1 MSNTSFRQKF
11 FRSKSSSSSVK
22 LTNPSDIDSLQSTL
36 NASKFLL
43 CCEQGDLS
51 TLRSILRHHAHDLTA
66 LINREDAAHK
76 SGLIYAAIN
85 GHQHIVNELIEH
97 DADTELCHD
106 GSAPLYHAVSRGH
119 VDIAKT
125 LLLHKAN
132 VNAINNKG
140 WTCLMN
146 AAYFGRD
153 DIVRLLLQH
162 RADPDIQRSD
172 FDGKSALHY
181 GLSIDLRY
189 TLHLFLS
196 KR

>member
-1 MSNTSFRQKF
+1 MSNNSFRDKF
-11 FRSKSSSSSVK
+11 FRIKSSSTSVN
-22 LTNPSDIDSLQSTL
+22 LASPTGVDSLQSTL
-36 NASKFLL
+36 HASKFVL

-51 TLRSILRHHAHDLTA
+51 TLRTITRHYDDDLSS
-66 LINREDAAHK
+66 LINHEDSNTHK

-85 GHQHIVNELIEH
+85 GHVHIVNELI
-97 DADTELCHD
+97 DLNADIELCHD
-106 GSAPLYHAVSRGH
+106 GSTPLYHAVSRGH
-119 VDIAKT
+119 IDIAKV

-162 RADPDIQRSD
+162 RADPDIIRSD
-172 FDGKSALHY
+172 FDGKSALHF
-181 GLSIDLRY
+181 GL
-189 TLHLFLS
+189 
-196 KR
+196 